1 MAKSLDKVLQPDGTY
16 KWELVE
22 PDLSERM
29 GNAPGTVCP
38 TPEKLVPGELAIDET
53 APEKGILTA
62 NSKTKKEKLEVQ
74 KETAAN
80 FEKMTKAALETYGRT
95 IGLELDKRH
104 NKADL
109 IAEIQKFTSNN

>member
-22 PDLSERM
+22 PGLSERM
-29 GNAPGTVCP
+29 GNDPGTVCP
-38 TPEKLVPGELAIDET
+38 TSEP
-53 APEKGILTA
+53 
-62 NSKTKKEKLEVQ
+62 KKEEKLEVQ
-74 KETAAN
+74 KESVSN
-80 FEKMTKAALETYGRT
+80 FEKMTKAELETYGRT

-109 IAEIQKFTSNN
+109 IAELEKFTSAS